1 MKNALG
7 KIEPVS
13 LLDLWS
19 SESDAFTP
27 WLAEPENIGLLARAV
42 NLDLEVCEQ
51 ESPVGAFCA
60 DILCK
65 DRLSGNLVVV
75 ENQLYSRA

>member
-42 NLDLEVCEQ
+42 NLDLEVC
-51 ESPVGAFCA
+51 
-60 DILCK
+60 
-65 DRLSGNLVVV
+65 
-75 ENQLYSRA
+75 